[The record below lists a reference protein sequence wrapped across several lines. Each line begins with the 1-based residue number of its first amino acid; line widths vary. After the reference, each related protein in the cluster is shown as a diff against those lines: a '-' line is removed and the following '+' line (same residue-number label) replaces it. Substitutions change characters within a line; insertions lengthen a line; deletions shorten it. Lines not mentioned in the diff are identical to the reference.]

1 MREGQGGVCFD
12 DAFQREVEV
21 VGSEGL
27 LAAFG
32 LHAAPDGGEEGEA
45 APRRL
50 TEPVHTGRLLN
61 QFLTKTMQLKFYI

>member
-12 DAFQREVEV
+12 DSFHREVEV

-32 LHAAPDGGEEGEA
+32 LHAAPNSGGKGEA
-45 APRRL
+45 APGRL
-50 TEPVHTGRLLN
+50 TEPVHTGCLLN
-61 QFLTKTMQLKFYI
+61 QFFAVVPK